1 MTEQLIGQLVSGL
14 VAGAAYALMGSGLSL
29 IWGTLKTLNF
39 AHGEFYMMGGF
50 AIFVLFGSLGI
61 PPIISIPVSILI
73 VSFICILIEKILIQ
87 PLLDKPN
94 WHVSSI
100 VVTLAAGIILQ
111 NMALR
116 IWGERF
122 QNVPYFNSQILEI
135 AGVRVS
141 AQRIII
147 LVVAISVI
155 AIFVFF
161 LKKTRIGWA
170 VRATSQDRDAAVLM
184 GINTYSIYTLIFGIS
199 GALAALAA
207 TMLTPIY
214 SANPWM
220 GNALIL
226 KAFVI
231 CVFGGLGSLEGAILA
246 GFIVGTVESLGV
258 MLWSSEWKD
267 FLSYALLVLVL
278 WIRPAGLFGSEEW

>member
-1 MTEQLIGQLVSGL
+1 MVEQLIGQLISGL
-14 VAGAAYALMGSGLSL
+14 IAGAAYALMGSGLSL
-29 IWGTLKTLNF
+29 IWGTLKMLNF

-50 AIFVLFGSLGI
+50 ALFVLFASLGLH
-61 PPIISIPVSILI
+61 PIISISVSLLI
-73 VSFICILIEKILIQ
+73 VFCICVLLEKILIQ

-94 WHVSSI
+94 WDVSSI
-100 VVTLAAGIILQ
+100 VVTLGLSIILQ
-111 NMALR
+111 NLALR

-155 AIFVFF
+155 AIFMFF

-170 VRATSQDRDAAVLM
+170 VRATSQDRDAATLM
-184 GINTYSIYTLIFGIS
+184 GINVYNIYTLIFGIS

-220 GNALIL
+220 GISLLI
-226 KAFVI
+226 KAFVV

-246 GFIVGTVESLGV
+246 GFALGTIESFGV

-278 WIRPAGLFGSEEW
+278 LIRPAGLFGSKEW

>member
-1 MTEQLIGQLVSGL
+1 MVEQLIGQLISGL
-14 VAGAAYALMGSGLSL
+14 VSGASYALMGSGLSL
-29 IWGTLKTLNF
+29 IWGTLKMLNF

-50 AIFVLFGSLGI
+50 ALFVLFVSLGF
-61 PPIISIPVSILI
+61 PPIISIFSSLLI
-73 VSFICILIEKILIQ
+73 VFCICVLLEKILIQ

-94 WHVSSI
+94 WDISPI
-100 VVTLAAGIILQ
+100 IVTLGISIFFQ

-155 AIFVFF
+155 AIFMFF

-170 VRATSQDRDAAVLM
+170 VRATSQDRDAATLM
-184 GINTYSIYTLIFGIS
+184 GINIYNIYTLIFGIS

-220 GNALIL
+220 GTSLLI
-226 KAFVI
+226 KAFVV

-246 GFIVGTVESLGV
+246 GFALGTVESFGV

-278 WIRPAGLFGSEEW
+278 WIRPAGLFGSKEW